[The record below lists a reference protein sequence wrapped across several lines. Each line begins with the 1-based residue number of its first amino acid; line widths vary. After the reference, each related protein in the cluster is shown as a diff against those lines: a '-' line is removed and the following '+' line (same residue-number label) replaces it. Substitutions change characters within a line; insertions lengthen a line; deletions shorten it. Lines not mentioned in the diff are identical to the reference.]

1 MDHVSSIRPRT
12 LLIHLRAEERERL
25 DREAQRHGISRAEV
39 LRRACP
45 EVFSETG
52 VKVGRAV
59 GSPWKLN
66 HS

>member
-1 MDHVSSIRPRT
+1 MDHVSSIRPYSLT
-12 LLIHLRAEERERL
+12 LNLRPEERELL
-25 DREAQRHGISRAEV
+25 DREAQKHGISRAEA

-45 EVFSETG
+45 KVFSETG